1 MGEVRRNKF
10 GLMLGLALAAAV
22 TMMMLGGALAPK
34 ASAKGCG
41 SMSFSGTSYKASVD
55 KGSVSC
61 SSAKSLLRKAV
72 NKSGSKCGTPQ
83 LASCSLGGGWKG
95 RTAYAGESPV
105 VAFAYVP
112 SSRTPAIP
120 FYSHGKFR
128 KSVALRSS
136 SSRSLASRSGRTRD
150 CGNVVFK
157 PDPYGS
163 GGEVTSTGVKCH
175 RARKMVLKCGK
186 KGQAPRGWSAFMKGY
201 SGTFV
206 LKHGNKRI
214 ATSLAGGGPPKLEQ
228 CLN

>member
-1 MGEVRRNKF
+1 MGEVRRNKV
-10 GLMLGLALAAAV
+10 GLMLGIALAAA
-22 TMMMLGGALAPK
+22 MAMMLLGGSLAPN

-41 SMSFSGTSYKASVD
+41 NLSFSGTSYKASVD

-72 NKSGSKCGTPQ
+72 SKSGSKCGTAQ
-83 LASCSLGGGWKG
+83 RASCSLGGSWKG
-95 RTAYAGESPV
+95 RIAYPGESPV

-120 FYSHGKFR
+120 FYSNGKFR

-136 SSRSLASRSGRTRD
+136 SSRSLTSRSGRTRD

-157 PDPYGS
+157 HDPYGA
-163 GGEVTSTGVKCH
+163 GGEVTATGVKCH

-186 KGQAPRGWSAFMKGY
+186 KGQAPQGWSAFMKGY

-214 ATSLAGGGPPKLEQ
+214 ATSLAGGSPPKLEQ